1 MWRAARSCCASI
13 ALREKFAAAACVHAL
28 QAAVAKALE
37 QLYAGWQ
44 LAAAGSAS
52 FAGGRAAWSTGCEDA
67 PRAGAGG
74 GLALN
79 LRSVQY
85 LATLSGYLER

>member
-1 MWRAARSCCASI
+1 MGRAAQSCCASI
-13 ALREKFAAAACVHAL
+13 VLREKFAAAACVHAL

-52 FAGGRAAWSTGCEDA
+52 FGCPGRTCAKLYGVSTGRECK
-67 PRAGAGG
+67 
-74 GLALN
+74 
-79 LRSVQY
+79 S
-85 LATLSGYLER
+85 